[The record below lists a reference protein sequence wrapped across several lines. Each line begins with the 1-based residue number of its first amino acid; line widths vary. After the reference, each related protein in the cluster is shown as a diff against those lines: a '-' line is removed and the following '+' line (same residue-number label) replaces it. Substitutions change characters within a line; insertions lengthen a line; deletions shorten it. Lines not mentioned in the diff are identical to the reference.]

1 MVTCVMEKTTV
12 YLNTSLQHNLAQTA
26 RQLGKSQA
34 ELIRQAVTE
43 YLERHAPKREFASLG
58 AGEDLELSARDA
70 DDFLRAA
77 WDKR

>member
-1 MVTCVMEKTTV
+1 MVICSMEKTTV
-12 YLNTSLQHNLAQTA
+12 YLNTTLQHNLAQTA

-34 ELIRQAVTE
+34 ELIRQAVAE

-58 AGEDLELSARDA
+58 AGEDKELAARNA
-70 DDFLRAA
+70 DEFLRVA

>member
-1 MVTCVMEKTTV
+1 MVTYRMEKTTV
-12 YLNTSLQHNLAQTA
+12 YLNTTLQHNLAQTA

-58 AGEDLELSARDA
+58 AGEDKELAARDTNE
-70 DDFLRAA
+70 FLRAA
-77 WDKR
+77 WDKL

>member
-1 MVTCVMEKTTV
+1 MCSSDLTTV
-12 YLNTSLQHNLAQTA
+12 YLNTTLQHNLAQTA

-58 AGEDLELSARDA
+58 VGEDKELAARDA
-70 DDFLRAA
+70 DEFLRVA

>member
-58 AGEDLELSARDA
+58 AGEDTELSARDA
-70 DDFLRAA
+70 DEFLRAA

>member
-1 MVTCVMEKTTV
+1 MEKTTV
-12 YLNTSLQHNLAQTA
+12 YLNTNLQHNLAQTA

-43 YLERHAPKREFASLG
+43 YLERHAPKSDFVSLG
-58 AGEDLELSARDA
+58 AGEDTELSARDA
-70 DDFLRAA
+70 EDFLRAA